1 MNTFEKQKKMTKKK
15 YIWRV
20 KLDWLSILEKLGL
33 SSIDQIPEYKRERAI
48 KNVAKMFDS
57 EELLDASPTELDDLV
72 VNELRDLMKKELKEK
87 QRKEN
92 EMREKFKKNIVPL
105 KQGGIIRINPKDL
118 KDLDTDGNPEDI
130 LKYLYKKIFGNDRRD
145 HRDDDEDNI
154 DEDRTGYYI

>member
-1 MNTFEKQKKMTKKK
+1 MTKKK
-15 YIWRV
+15 HIWRV

-33 SSIDQIPEYKRERAI
+33 SSIDNIPEYKRERAI
-48 KNVAKMFDS
+48 KNVAKTFPKD
-57 EELLDASPTELDDLV
+57 ELLDASPTELDDLV
-72 VNELRDLMKKELKEK
+72 ANELKDLMRKELKEK

-130 LKYLYKKIFGNDRRD
+130 LKYLYKKIFGKDAKRD
-145 HRDDDEDNI
+145 ERDEEDNI
-154 DEDRTGYYI
+154 DEDKTGYYI